1 MEPAK
6 RVTVGDAWDRLPK
19 EIVSMITVKVDE
31 TSEAPLKDLCTL
43 RLCNKVMKRAC
54 SSRAIANRFNLEN
67 HYQSMVW
74 GDGGRLNA
82 YLQTVDWLQSV
93 NNGEALLVK
102 GMGDICTGHP
112 SGAALLT

>member
-54 SSRAIANRFNLEN
+54 SSRTIANRFNLEN

-74 GDGGRLNA
+74 GDGDTLDA

-102 GMGDICTGHP
+102 GMGDMH
-112 SGAALLT
+112 GAS